1 MTKVK
6 KPLGHALWF
15 KILLTLLVFIPGY
28 SQMPYEQ
35 IDTTS
40 VIASVMAHPLIVSI
54 SWLLPVFKL
63 LLLCVIITPFVFREK
78 SEKAV
83 IGYYAVILAIVGVF
97 QNMAQTGTYGFVWLL
112 GNTSIEFTVLGF
124 CLYDL
129 VKGKSKIRK
138 QYFNKSR
145 CWIIPLMLLAYLM
158 PYAVS
163 DAGAV
168 IPAFTLNM
176 LYNEAGVTYC
186 MITPV
191 IIGVLLLFS
200 KEIHK
205 PTLSIVSY
213 VGLIFGLLNM
223 VTWFGVRVESWWM
236 GILHLPLVIVALYG
250 LIIAHKERLSAYTK
264 Q

>member
-6 KPLGHALWF
+6 KPLGHTIYF

-28 SQMPYEQ
+28 SQMPYAQ
-35 IDTTS
+35 MDTTS

-63 LLLCVIITPFVFREK
+63 LLLCAAITPFAFRGK
-78 SEKAV
+78 AEKAI
-83 IGYYAVILAIVGVF
+83 IGYYAVILAVVGVF
-97 QNMAQTGTYGFVWLL
+97 QNMAQTEAYGFVWLL
-112 GNTSIEFTVLGF
+112 GNTLIEFAVLGF
-124 CLYDL
+124 CAYDL

-138 QYFNKSR
+138 QYFNKRR

-168 IPAFTLNM
+168 IPAFPLTVLS
-176 LYNEAGVTYC
+176 NEAGVTYC

-191 IIGVLLLFS
+191 IIGVMLLFS
-200 KEIHK
+200 KGVHK
-205 PTLSIVSY
+205 PTLSVVSY
-213 VGLIFGLLNM
+213 AGLIFGLLNI
-223 VTWFGVRVESWWM
+223 VTWFGARSESWWM
-236 GILHLPLVIVALYG
+236 GILHLPLVVVALYG
-250 LIIAHKERLSAYTK
+250 LIIAHKERAF
-264 Q
+264 QVD